1 MTHRSYGAN
10 WGWRVMRALRILH
23 LSLSV
28 AFLPRLGPLVRMLLI
43 MTKRASTPASVL
55 FAWAFLMAV
64 MGVQVGTVESRLRS
78 VSVSF

>member
-1 MTHRSYGAN
+1 MAHRPYGVG

-28 AFLPRLGPLVRMLLI
+28 AFMPRLGSLVRMLLI
-43 MTKRASTPASVL
+43 MTKRAVTPASVL

-64 MGVQVGTVESRLRS
+64 MGVQVGIIEPLRFVCPFS
-78 VSVSF
+78 